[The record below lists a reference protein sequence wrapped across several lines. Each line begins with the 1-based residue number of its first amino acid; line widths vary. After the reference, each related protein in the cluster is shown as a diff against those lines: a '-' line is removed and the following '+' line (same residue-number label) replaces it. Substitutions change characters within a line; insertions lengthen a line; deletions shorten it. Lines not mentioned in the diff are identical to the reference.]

1 MLEVIGVETMVIT
14 MVFHLMGRKE
24 LLLES
29 ILLEENMTLVT
40 KVMEKVKVILGIKE
54 LQELEVMVLIQYL
67 LLLLFTL

>member
-1 MLEVIGVETMVIT
+1 MLEVIGVETMVTT

-40 KVMEKVKVILGIKE
+40 KVMEKAKVILGIKE